1 MDPEDPQPGRG
12 NFDWSGLTLF
22 LLSTGALLVCAL
34 IVWPF
39 LPALTGAVV
48 LAIVTR
54 RPYRWLEARLRNPT
68 LAATLALILTVLSI
82 VTPSMLV
89 AYGLGQHVL
98 DAARAVQSGAAE
110 QEFRQFLDQHQRIG
124 DLLRVVADNVD
135 PGQALEKSAGVVSG
149 KLAVLLGRSITAIF
163 QVVVMLFVLFFLYR
177 DEKEALRLARSL
189 LPLHDAE
196 TDYVLQRVRT
206 AVQALVLGRFAVAGL
221 QGLVAGIT
229 FALLGVQGAAL
240 LGMATVLFAL
250 VPAVGAYVVWL
261 PVVIYL
267 AVAHYWVQAV
277 ILLGIGSFLISTL
290 DNFLYPILVG
300 SQLRLHTVPIF
311 LSMLGGI
318 WIFGVSGLI
327 LGPIIFNITSSLL
340 SIWRSR
346 TRGERLPFG
355 PMTG

>member
-1 MDPEDPQPGRG
+1 MDPKDMQPRRG

-22 LLSTGALLVCAL
+22 LLSIGALLVCAL

-54 RPYRWLEARLRNPT
+54 RPYRWLAARLRNPT
-68 LAATLALILTVLSI
+68 LAAALALILTVLSI
-82 VTPSMLV
+82 VTPAMLV

-98 DAARAVQSGAAE
+98 NAARAVQSGAVE

-124 DLLRVVADNVD
+124 DILRSVADNVD
-135 PGQALEKSAGVVSG
+135 PGQALEKSASAAAG
-149 KLAVLLGRSITAIF
+149 KLGVLLGHSITAIF

-177 DEKEALRLARSL
+177 DEQAGIRMVRGL
-189 LPLHDAE
+189 LPLEEQE
-196 TDYVLQRVRT
+196 TSYLLLRVQT
-206 AVQALVLGRFAVAGL
+206 AVLALVLGRFAVACL
-221 QGLVAGIT
+221 QGMLAGVV
-229 FALLGVQGAAL
+229 FAFLGVQGAAL

-267 AVAHYWVQAV
+267 AMTHHWVQAF
-277 ILLGIGSFLISTL
+277 ILLGVGSLLISTL

-300 SQLRLHTVPIF
+300 SRLRMHTVPIF

-318 WIFGVSGLI
+318 WLFGVSGLI
-327 LGPIIFNITSSLL
+327 LGPILFNITNSLL
-340 SIWRSR
+340 AIWRSR
-346 TRGERLPFG
+346 TCGERLTPD
-355 PMTG
+355 PAP